1 MKNQVP
7 IIITFIT
14 GVAIVVT
21 FVIPHSPFG
30 TLQDRL
36 TNWYMI
42 VLGFTSL
49 LGLDSLIRHHLLRIR
64 DRRRDSWY
72 SVILL
77 VAFLLTFVLG
87 VFSWA
92 RFRSP
97 LEPGS
102 PGGWLYIY
110 VMLPLQGTMF
120 ALLAF
125 FITSAA
131 YRAFRIKTLESTLLL
146 LTACLVMLARVPI
159 GNWLW
164 AGIAH
169 LIAAVFP
176 SVNADALAN
185 APVLSAPTN
194 WILQVPQMAAKRGIN
209 VGIAL
214 GGIAMS
220 IRIILGIERTY
231 LSSGS

>member
-1 MKNQVP
+1 MKREVP
-7 IIITFIT
+7 LIITFIT

-30 TLQDRL
+30 TIQDRL
-36 TNWYMI
+36 NNWYTI
-42 VLGFTSL
+42 IAGFTTL
-49 LGLDSLIRHHLLRIR
+49 LGLDSLITYHLRKLRNR
-64 DRRRDSWY
+64 KQGAWY
-72 SVILL
+72 SLVLL
-77 VAFLLTFVLG
+77 VSLFLTFAVG
-87 VFSWA
+87 IYSWV

-97 LEPGS
+97 LEPSS
-102 PGGWLYIY
+102 PGGWMYSFVL
-110 VMLPLQGTMF
+110 LPLQSTMF

-159 GNWLW
+159 GNWFW
-164 AGIAH
+164 AQIAHGIAA
-169 LIAAVFP
+169 IFP
-176 SVNADALAN
+176 SVNGNALAQ
-185 APVLSAPTN
+185 APVLSGPTE
-194 WILQVPQMAAKRGIN
+194 WVLQVPQMAAKRGISF
-209 VGIAL
+209 GIAL

-231 LSSGS
+231 LSS

>member
-1 MKNQVP
+1 MKREVP
-7 IIITFIT
+7 LVITIVT

-21 FVIPHSPFG
+21 FVIPHNPFG
-30 TLQDRL
+30 SLQDRL
-36 TNWYMI
+36 MNWFII
-42 VLGFTSL
+42 VTGFTTL

-64 DRRRDSWY
+64 DRRKDRWY
-72 SVILL
+72 SVVLL
-77 VAFLLTFVLG
+77 ISFFATFVLCIY
-87 VFSWA
+87 SWI

-97 LEPGS
+97 TEPMS
-102 PGGWLYIY
+102 PAGWIY
-110 VMLPLQGTMF
+110 SFMIVPLQSTMF

-131 YRAFRIKTLESTLLL
+131 YRAFRVKSLEATLLL
-146 LTACLVMLARVPI
+146 ATACLVMIARVPI

-164 AGIAH
+164 ASVAH

-176 SVNADALAN
+176 GIDADALASIK
-185 APVLSAPTN
+185 VLSTPTE
-194 WILQVPQMAAKRGIN
+194 WLLAVPQMAAKRGIN
-209 VGIAL
+209 FGIAL

-231 LSSGS
+231 LSS